1 MTSRVGLVSRQRR
14 FGSASRTRST
24 CAKNV
29 AVLAAV
35 ALIAVIGAAPTS
47 AAADP
52 TVGIDGATLTFVG
65 DAARDDVEIESFS
78 PGPPYIFVRSSEKP
92 ITASSPCDNPPFE
105 SGMPELDPTTAR
117 CPRDLVAAFSLS
129 LGEGN
134 DDFYLSP
141 SFPPEPFEVRAG
153 PGADDVGGGG
163 GDDAILGEE
172 GDDSVSGVGGSDL
185 VDGGPGNDDVLGYGG
200 NDRVFGGSGD
210 DSVSGDGQGQPPGD
224 DLIDTGD
231 GNDHVYELQKSD
243 YETKDTIRTGSGR
256 DVVEADDGGGGD
268 RINCGPGRDRAV
280 IDPKGDKAGK
290 SCEKVK
296 REKD

>member
-1 MTSRVGLVSRQRR
+1 MRAPSSI
-14 FGSASRTRST
+14 RTRRGGFL
-24 CAKNV
+24 
-29 AVLAAV
+29 LAWVFA
-35 ALIAVIGAAPTS
+35 ALALAAPTS
-47 AAADP
+47 AAADAA
-52 TVGIDGATLTFVG
+52 VGIDGATLTFVG
-65 DAARDDVEIESFS
+65 DAARDQVEIEIVSY
-78 PGPPYIFVRSSEKP
+78 PGPPYISVTSSEKP
-92 ITASSPCDNPPFE
+92 ITASSPCDNPPFAQDA
-105 SGMPELDPTTAR
+105 ELGADPTRAR

-134 DDFYLSP
+134 DDYQGSP

-153 PGADDVGGGG
+153 PGADDVSGGG
-163 GDDAILGEE
+163 GDDAIFGEE
-172 GDDSVSGVGGSDL
+172 GDDIVVSGGGGSDL
-185 VDGGPGNDDVLGYGG
+185 VDGGPGNDLVLGYGG
-200 NDRVFGGSGD
+200 NDHVFGGSGD
-210 DSVSGDGQGQPPGD
+210 DTVSGDGQGQEPGD

-231 GNDHVYELQKSD
+231 GNDQVHELQKSD

>member
-1 MTSRVGLVSRQRR
+1 MR
-14 FGSASRTRST
+14 
-24 CAKNV
+24 AKNV
-29 AVLAAV
+29 AALAAV
-35 ALIAVIGAAPTS
+35 GLIAVIGAAPTR
-47 AAADP
+47 AAADAA
-52 TVGIDGATLTFVG
+52 VGIDGATLTFVG
-65 DAARDDVEIESFS
+65 DAARDQVEIEIASY
-78 PGPPYIFVRSSEKP
+78 PGAPIFVTSSEKP

-105 SGMPELDPTTAR
+105 SGMPDPTTAR

-134 DDFYLSP
+134 DDYYASP
-141 SFPPEPFEVRAG
+141 NFLEPFEVRAG
-153 PGADDVGGGG
+153 PDADEVAG
-163 GDDAILGEE
+163 GDGEDAIFGEE
-172 GDDSVSGVGGSDL
+172 GDDIVVSGGGGSDL
-185 VDGGPGNDDVLGYGG
+185 VDGGPGNDLVLGYGG

-210 DSVSGDGQGQPPGD
+210 DSVSGDGQGQEPGD

-231 GNDHVYELQKSD
+231 GNDQVHELQKSG

>member
-1 MTSRVGLVSRQRR
+1 MR
-14 FGSASRTRST
+14 
-24 CAKNV
+24 AKNV
-29 AVLAAV
+29 AALAAV
-35 ALIAVIGAAPTS
+35 GLIVVIGAAPTS

-65 DAARDDVEIESFS
+65 DAARDEVEIEIVSY
-78 PGPPYIFVRSSEKP
+78 PGPPYISVTSSEKP
-92 ITASSPCDNPPFE
+92 ITASPPCDNPSFD
-105 SGMPELDPTTAR
+105 SGMLDPTRAR

-134 DDFYLSP
+134 DDYFCSPDFYAP
-141 SFPPEPFEVRAG
+141 ASFHEPFEVRAG
-153 PGADDVGGGG
+153 PDADDVEGCE
-163 GDDAILGEE
+163 GDDAIFGEE
-172 GDDSVSGVGGSDL
+172 GDDGVVSGRGGSDL
-185 VDGGPGNDDVLGYGG
+185 VDGGPGNDLVLGYGG

-210 DSVSGDGQGQPPGD
+210 DSVSGDGQGQEPGD

-231 GNDHVYELQKSD
+231 GNDQVHELQKSD
-243 YETKDTIRTGSGR
+243 YKTKDTIRTGSGR

>member
-1 MTSRVGLVSRQRR
+1 MGAKNVTALAAVGLV
-14 FGSASRTRST
+14 
-24 CAKNV
+24 
-29 AVLAAV
+29 
-35 ALIAVIGAAPTS
+35 AVIGAAPTS
-47 AAADP
+47 AAADAA
-52 TVGIDGATLTFVG
+52 VGIDGATLTFIG
-65 DAARDDVEIESFS
+65 DAARDEVEIVSS
-78 PGPPYIFVRSSEKP
+78 PGSPYLHVTSSEKP
-92 ITASSPCDNPPFE
+92 ITASSPCENPPFD
-105 SGMPELDPTTAR
+105 SGMLDPTTAR
-117 CPRDLVAAFSLS
+117 CPRDLVSAFSLS

-134 DDFYLSP
+134 DDYDVSP
-141 SFPPEPFEVRAG
+141 NFHEPFEVRAG
-153 PGADDVGGGG
+153 PDADEVAGGD
-163 GDDAILGEE
+163 GDDAIFGEE
-172 GDDSVSGVGGSDL
+172 GDDIVVSGGGGSDL
-185 VDGGPGNDDVLGYGG
+185 VDGGPGNDLVLGYGG

-210 DSVSGDGQGQPPGD
+210 DTVSGDGQGQEPGD

-231 GNDHVYELQKSD
+231 GNDQVHELQKSD

>member
-1 MTSRVGLVSRQRR
+1 MR
-14 FGSASRTRST
+14 
-24 CAKNV
+24 AKNV
-29 AVLAAV
+29 AALAIV
-35 ALIAVIGAAPTS
+35 GLIAVIGAVPTR
-47 AAADP
+47 AAADAA
-52 TVGIDGATLTFVG
+52 VGIDGATLTFIG
-65 DAARDDVEIESFS
+65 DADRDEVEIVSS
-78 PGPPYIFVRSSEKP
+78 GSPYIFVTSSEKP
-92 ITASSPCDNPPFE
+92 ITASSPCENPPFD
-105 SGMPELDPTTAR
+105 SGMLDPTTAR

-134 DDFYLSP
+134 DDFYP
-141 SFPPEPFEVRAG
+141 SFSPEPYEVRAG
-153 PGADDVGGGG
+153 PDADEVGGAGG
-163 GDDAILGEE
+163 EDAIFGEE
-172 GDDSVSGVGGSDL
+172 GDDIVSGGGGSDL
-185 VDGGPGNDDVLGYGG
+185 VDGGPGNDLVLGYGG

-210 DSVSGDGQGQPPGD
+210 DTVSGDGQGQEPGD

-231 GNDHVYELQKSD
+231 GNDQVHELQKSD